1 MAFIVLFQLLLIYRL
16 VLCIYDQVNNPPPPT
31 HTHTHTQSI
40 RYATIILQS
49 WISDVWK
56 HLHVNILSL
65 PLYFKMMPG
74 TVKPCLICIK
84 RSLNIY

>member
-1 MAFIVLFQLLLIYRL
+1 MAFIVLFQLLLIYKL
-16 VLCIYDQVNNPPPPT
+16 VLCIYDQVNNTPL
-31 HTHTHTQSI
+31 HTHTRTQSI

-49 WISDVWK
+49 WILDVWK
-56 HLHVNILSL
+56 HLHVNILSI